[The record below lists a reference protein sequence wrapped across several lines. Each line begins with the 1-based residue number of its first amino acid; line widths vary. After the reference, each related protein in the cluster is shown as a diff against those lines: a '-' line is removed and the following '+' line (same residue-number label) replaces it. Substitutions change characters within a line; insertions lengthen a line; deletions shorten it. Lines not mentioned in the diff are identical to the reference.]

1 MDGLYFECHITI
13 EPVFDERLDQ
23 LKMICRHFNFKV
35 ADLLMQKREND
46 TVERSKNDTFV
57 TGHSTFYHEIE
68 ERMRNLL
75 TSLKLSRFKIWRYKI
90 EQVVIDSRTSDD
102 YNILD
107 QA

>member
-1 MDGLYFECHITI
+1 
-13 EPVFDERLDQ
+13 
-23 LKMICRHFNFKV
+23 
-35 ADLLMQKREND
+35 MQKREND
-46 TVERSKNDTFV
+46 TVERSKNDTFI

-68 ERMRNLL
+68 ERMRHLL
-75 TSLKLSRFKIWRYKI
+75 TSLKLSKFKIWRYKI